1 MAFTRQPCS
10 FLQVCTVTS
19 RTGTARRH
27 PGDLVDLDAKW
38 KQHKRPPWSDIV
50 SSDQQLNSLSL
61 MLSGSNKRDQHGVNG
76 QQSLANDNQVKS
88 LSSMPSGSKRR
99 GRELVSDDSSKPKG
113 KGKMKQPQRRRTIVN
128 GESAPTS
135 KAVPLS
141 YEDRIKE
148 KSVGES
154 AKILTDRVSKRTES
168 VMALLGDLFLA
179 YDKMPWTARA
189 QELKADSKAMRGEL
203 KRINRYIINILVK
216 CKKGRLTEEAAKK
229 RLVGAHNRLNNFLQK
244 IENAREGL
252 KQSTGYANVDES
264 SYHDLEKT
272 RNLDAIFAKNMD
284 FSSEYLREKLASEI
298 PFDIKELDL
307 VDLHSKFS
315 NFKSRLYDKE
325 NNKVDIQDFE
335 GLQEALNR
343 AGWGK
348 TPNHL
353 EQIAMEVE
361 TAIGKQI
368 NNPCIRVLL
377 SAAIKEMKDLKVD
390 EMERDMC
397 NMFKK
402 WAATFNYAKENGF
415 SCGICLHKAGEKLA
429 CLPVLSWE
437 LERERF
443 GNRIWPS
450 CHGCKSR
457 VAVAERSFV
466 NCQGLGFDI
475 CFSLS
480 DVIGLYLISYFPR
493 SEVCGFLYLDS

>member
-1 MAFTRQPCS
+1 MSSSDLNPSNDLSVSDYLAQ
-10 FLQVCTVTS
+10 
-19 RTGTARRH
+19 
-27 PGDLVDLDAKW
+27 GDLQLDLLELGSLGTVLDSDNYNVSALSVDKFAQSLLEQGLPD
-38 KQHKRPPWSDIV
+38 DIQETLLTSMPSGSNIRGHHGAILL

-252 KQSTGYANVDES
+252 KQINR
-264 SYHDLEKT
+264 DLEKT

-415 SCGICLHKAGEKLA
+415 HVEFAYIKLEKNLRA
-429 CLPVLSWE
+429 YLSYH
-437 LERERF
+437 
-443 GNRIWPS
+443 GN
-450 CHGCKSR
+450 
-457 VAVAERSFV
+457 
-466 NCQGLGFDI
+466 
-475 CFSLS
+475 
-480 DVIGLYLISYFPR
+480 
-493 SEVCGFLYLDS
+493 